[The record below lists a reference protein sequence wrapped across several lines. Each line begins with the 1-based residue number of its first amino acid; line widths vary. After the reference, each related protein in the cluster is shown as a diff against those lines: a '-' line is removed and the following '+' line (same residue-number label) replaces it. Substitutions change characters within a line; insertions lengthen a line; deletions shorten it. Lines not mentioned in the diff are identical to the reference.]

1 MKKINILN
9 INLVDWK
16 TGSAKIMNSIA
27 NGINKDKFNTINL
40 VWYNFWNNKKTI
52 SLYKANNSFLYKNL
66 RYKGAVW
73 FNFLF
78 DYMTPWKIDLE
89 YLQKQNYYKDL
100 DIIHFHSIQWWYF
113 DWNILPQ
120 LSKEKKVIMT
130 LHDDWLISWND
141 NENNLFPYKKRN
153 SYLKRK
159 EIFINSNIFYTWVSD
174 WMTDKVK
181 KDEILWKNQ
190 IKTIYNWI
198 DTNIFYKKD
207 KNISKEKLWF
217 PQNKK
222 IIISIAWSGNKSN
235 LKWLQYVEKIA
246 EKYKNNN
253 YLFVTIWNHKE
264 NKQKDYFW
272 ELWLIDNNF
281 MPDIFSSANLFLY
294 PTLADS
300 FWLVVAESLAC
311 GCPILTFETGWV
323 PEILWENCWYIA
335 KYKDEKDLENWF
347 DYIFENYNKLN
358 PKLDNKFSEKYMIQ
372 KFEEFYLE
380 LIKRW

>member
-9 INLVDWK
+9 INLIDWK

-27 NGINKDKFNTINL
+27 NWINKDKFNTKNL
-40 VWYNFWNNKKTI
+40 VWYNFWNNKETI
-52 SLYKANNSFLYKNL
+52 SLYKANNSFLYKNF
-66 RYKGAVW
+66 RYKWAVW

-78 DYMTPWKIDLE
+78 DFMTPWKIDLK
-89 YLQKQNYYKDL
+89 YLQKQDYYKDL

-130 LHDDWLISWND
+130 LHDDWLISGND
-141 NENNLFPYKKRN
+141 NQNNLFPYKKIN

-159 EIFINSNIFYTWVSD
+159 EIFINSNIFYTWVSNWISEKIKQD
-174 WMTDKVK
+174 G
-181 KDEILWKNQ
+181 ILWKNQ
-190 IKTIYNWI
+190 IETIYNWI
-198 DTNIFYKKD
+198 DTEIFNKKD
-207 KNISKEKLWF
+207 KKSSKEKFWF
-217 PQNKK
+217 PRNKK
-222 IIISIAWSGNKSN
+222 IIISIAWSWNKSN
-235 LKWLQYVEKIA
+235 LKWLEYVEKIA
-246 EKYKNNN
+246 EKYKNDN
-253 YLFVTIWNHKE
+253 YLFVTIWNHTE

-272 ELWLIDNNF
+272 ELWLIDNNL
-281 MPDIFSSANLFLY
+281 MPDLFSSSELFLY

-311 GCPILTFETGWV
+311 NCPTLIFEIWWV

-335 KYKDEKDLENWF
+335 KYKDEIDLEKWF

-358 PKLDNKFSEKYMIQ
+358 PKLDNKFSDKYMVQ
-372 KFEEFYLE
+372 KFEELYFK
-380 LIKRW
+380 IKGW